1 MLALSTFR
9 ARIEGRV
16 LFATLDAPP
25 LNLIGPEVVHD
36 LVDLVQYVQN
46 RENDVAVWSSTA
58 PAPSSSVTTWT

>member
-16 LFATLDAPP
+16 LFATP

-36 LVDLVQYVQN
+36 MVDLVQYVQN

-58 PAPSSSVTTWT
+58 PAPSSSVPTWT